1 MMGNPDQPGLYF
13 LAADEIFRLKRERG
27 YDDMTVWVSFFEIYG
42 GKLYDLLNDR
52 RKLVARA
59 DAKQVVN
66 IVGLQETEVT
76 NVGHLMDALNAGHEA
91 RSTAATG
98 ANMDSSR
105 SHAVLQI
112 LFKRRGAKSGTR
124 TRTCTQANAH
134 THTRTHTLSLSY
146 APGKLSFIDL
156 MYMYMYTHTHQ
167 ASSLSLTWPAASAH
181 RMSTTTTG
189 AWWRENQGR
198 EDVIEGEGIVEC
210 V

>member
-1 MMGNPDQPGLYF
+1 MY
-13 LAADEIFRLKRERG
+13 IYIYR

-76 NVGHLMDALNAGHEA
+76 NSSHLMDALNAGHEA

-112 LFKRRGAKSGTR
+112 NFKRKGAK
-124 TRTCTQANAH
+124 A
-134 THTRTHTLSLSY
+134 
-146 APGKLSFIDL
+146 GKLSFIDL
-156 MYMYMYTHTHQ
+156 AGSERASDVNDNDRCIASRASYMHICVFLYHVCSLYTSTHNVHLYTHT
-167 ASSLSLTWPAASAH
+167 SGK
-181 RMSTTTTG
+181 RG
-189 AWWRENQGR
+189 
-198 EDVIEGEGIVEC
+198 
-210 V
+210 

>member
-1 MMGNPDQPGLYF
+1 MYVYLY
-13 LAADEIFRLKRERG
+13 R

-76 NVGHLMDALNAGHEA
+76 NSSHLMDALNAGHEA

-105 SHAVLQI
+105 SHAVLLVCVCI
-112 LFKRRGAKSGTR
+112 SICIYIYIYIYCR
-124 TRTCTQANAH
+124 
-134 THTRTHTLSLSY
+134 LS
-146 APGKLSFIDL
+146 K
-156 MYMYMYTHTHQ
+156 
-167 ASSLSLTWPAASAH
+167 
-181 RMSTTTTG
+181 
-189 AWWRENQGR
+189 
-198 EDVIEGEGIVEC
+198 
-210 V
+210 